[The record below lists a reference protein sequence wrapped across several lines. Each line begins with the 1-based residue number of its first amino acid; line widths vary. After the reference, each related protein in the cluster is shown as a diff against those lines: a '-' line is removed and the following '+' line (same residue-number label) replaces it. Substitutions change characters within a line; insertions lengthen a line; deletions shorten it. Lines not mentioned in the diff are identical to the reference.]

1 MGRLFAAHANVA
13 PLANV
18 GHRSDLEKIQHKIAS
33 VEAEIAL
40 IEGSGNPEP
49 GLFEKEHMGLQSL
62 RRRLAELREMA
73 KGIEQE
79 LRRKP

>member
-1 MGRLFAAHANVA
+1 MAGLSPAAHRRA
-13 PLANV
+13 LMLQ
-18 GHRSDLEKIQHKIAS
+18 RDLIQRKIAS

-49 GLFEKEHMGLQSL
+49 GLFEKEHMGLRSL
-62 RRRLAELREMA
+62 RERLAELREMA
-73 KGIEQE
+73 KGIERE